1 METISKNTA
10 AGHRCGYVAL
20 VGKPNAG
27 KSTLLNALLGE
38 KLSIVTNKPQ
48 TTRHRVV
55 GIYNDEAMQIVFLDT
70 PGVIEPRYRLQERM
84 MGSVRSALVDADLI
98 VMLADATTGT
108 VDALTLETLPP
119 DIPKVLVLNKMDLVE
134 TELALPLT
142 QSYIEQS
149 HFEAVF
155 PISALNQQGLDKL
168 VEGLHERLPVAPPFF
183 PKDQLSE
190 HPERFFVSEII
201 REQIFKQYQAEIP
214 YSVQVNVIQYVEQQG
229 RKDHISVDIVVL
241 RASQKGILIGKGGT
255 ALKKLGQASRY
266 AIEQFLDRPVFLE
279 LFVKVRDG
287 WRDQDTYL
295 NEYGY

>member
-1 METISKNTA
+1 METSSKDTA
-10 AGHRCGYVAL
+10 TTHRCGYVAL

-55 GIYNDEAMQIVFLDT
+55 GIYNDEAIQIVFLDT

-84 MGSVRSALVDADLI
+84 MGSVRSALVDADVV
-98 VMLADATTGT
+98 VMLADATTGA
-108 VDALTLETLPP
+108 VDALTLEALPP
-119 DIPKVLVLNKMDLVE
+119 NIPKMLVLNKMDLVE
-134 TELALPLT
+134 TESALPLT
-142 QSYIEQS
+142 QAYIEQS
-149 HFEAVF
+149 PFEAVF
-155 PISALNQQGLDKL
+155 PVSALNHQGLDKL
-168 VEGLHERLPVAPPFF
+168 VKGLQERLPVAPPFF

-241 RASQKGILIGKGGT
+241 RASQKGILIGKGGA

-287 WRDQDTYL
+287 WRDQDTFL

>member
-1 METISKNTA
+1 METISENTA

-142 QSYIEQS
+142 QSYIEKS

-168 VEGLHERLPVAPPFF
+168 VEGLQERLPVAPPFF

-241 RASQKGILIGKGGT
+241 RASQKGILIGKGGA